1 MEYYGS
7 ITVCCEVRLLKN
19 IFKNFTNPYKD
30 FNAPSNIK
38 TAYIYKPLYHFTD
51 LVQICDEDGQPLF
64 NTKGC
69 LTFYRQKIHFYD
81 SKNKKIQTIREKN
94 IFGTILLEGQI
105 NGTIYRVK
113 GGRLEASFSNWHVEK
128 HRNTYYI
135 LSGNNIMAELKR
147 FKGNK
152 PYRDKELRFNM
163 NYSADENTLLIM
175 LFALAIILRLTPSKS
190 EQIEQIK
197 AEKGW
202 IPIGG

>member
-1 MEYYGS
+1 M
-7 ITVCCEVRLLKN
+7 RLLKN

-30 FNAPSNIK
+30 FNAPSNFK

-51 LVQICDEDGQPLF
+51 LVKICDEDGQPLF
-64 NTKGC
+64 NTKGGI
-69 LTFYRQKIHFYD
+69 TFYRQKIHFYD

-105 NGTIYRVK
+105 NGTIHRVK
-113 GGRLEASFSNWHVEK
+113 GNKLEASFSNWYVEK
-128 HRNTYYI
+128 NRNTYYI
-135 LSGNNIMAELKR
+135 LSGNNIIAELKR

-152 PYRDKELRFNM
+152 PYRDRELRFNI

-190 EQIEQIK
+190 TQIDQIK
-197 AEKGW
+197 FENGW
-202 IPIGG
+202 DTARG